1 MNRKLNNNSTC
12 FERRPLTV
20 PFRGEE
26 LNRDWIDSFPKNIP
40 ECIIHKILNLR
51 PYSPSRRALKT
62 RI

>member
-26 LNRDWIDSFPKNIP
+26 LQDM
-40 ECIIHKILNLR
+40 
-51 PYSPSRRALKT
+51 
-62 RI
+62 